1 MNIKK
6 MVKKIVRKSGLSPV
20 VTTVLLIT
28 LTIAITVIL
37 FLWFRGMV
45 KEGITKFGRNI
56 ELACDSVNFEVGYS
70 SGTLSVVNN
79 GDVSIYNLNVK
90 TGQAGN
96 YQTREITKFGGG
108 VSWPSTGL
116 PQGGTFSG
124 DIGGEVGSAGEL
136 SVFPIL
142 IGKAK
147 GGKRTFVCE
156 GQYGKEVAV

>member
-1 MNIKK
+1 MVKK
-6 MVKKIVRKSGLSPV
+6 IARKKIVRKSGLSPV

-56 ELACDSVNFEVGYS
+56 ELSCENVNFETGYS

-79 GDVSIYNLNVK
+79 GDVPIFNVNVEF
-90 TGQAGN
+90 GEGGN
-96 YQTREITKFGGG
+96 YQRKEITEFSGG

-124 DIGGEVGSAGEL
+124 NIGGEIGSVSEITV
-136 SVFPIL
+136 SPIL
-142 IGKAK
+142 IGTSSK
-147 GGKRTFVCE
+147 GKRTFICG
-156 GQYGKEVAV
+156 GQYGQEVAV